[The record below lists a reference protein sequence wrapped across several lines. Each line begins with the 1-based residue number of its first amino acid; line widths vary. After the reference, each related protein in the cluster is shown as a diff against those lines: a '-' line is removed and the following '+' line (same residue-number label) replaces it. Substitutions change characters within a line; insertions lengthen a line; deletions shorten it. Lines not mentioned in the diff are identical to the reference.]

1 MIRIVREENPN
12 RLDERSKSTLALL
25 GVAIS
30 SNPKLFKQLL
40 DKYGIQVPTSDKIS
54 LANGIIEGLAQQSK
68 SFNQELSILISQ
80 VMQEEASF
88 TADDE
93 SNYVQAIAGAIAGIS
108 GAVGNIVGGRNKQ
121 KLAKEEA
128 RREMLNNMIAMKAQ
142 EQQAVSDQKK
152 MESKKQLYLVVG
164 GLALVATLGF
174 FYFRHQQNSLK
185 TNIN

>member
-12 RLDERSKSTLALL
+12 RLDEQSKSTLALL

-30 SNPKLFKQLL
+30 SNPKLFKKLL

-68 SFNQELSILISQ
+68 FFNQELSILISQ

-152 MESKKQLYLVVG
+152 MESKKQLYLILG
-164 GLALVATLGF
+164 GLALVTTLGF
-174 FYFRHQQNSLK
+174 FYFRHQQNGLK